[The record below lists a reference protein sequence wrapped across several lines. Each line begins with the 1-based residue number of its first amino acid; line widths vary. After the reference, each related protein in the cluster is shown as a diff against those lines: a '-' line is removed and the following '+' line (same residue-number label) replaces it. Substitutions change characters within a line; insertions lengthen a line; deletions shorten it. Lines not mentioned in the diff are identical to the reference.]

1 MYIPSTTVGCTDK
14 TFAMYTLFG
23 QVQLRIPLIYS
34 SILTR
39 LHPWTVLPIC
49 TNCGACKEQD
59 PLLADAAEPMRPSG
73 G

>member
-1 MYIPSTTVGCTDK
+1 MYHTEYYSRCTDN
-14 TFAMYTLFG
+14 TFAMYALFG
-23 QVQLRIPLIYS
+23 PIQLRIPLIYS
-34 SILTR
+34 SILTY
-39 LHPWTVLPIC
+39 LHRCTVLQMP